1 MHLFSDSEEE
11 FHSQLDKLLNDV
23 HVKIYP
29 TKCGVFGPPGTGKSN
44 FKALISGK
52 KRPAGRQSTAIAT
65 DAEQLTP
72 LNIDEELV
80 EMHRTRDGAN
90 VRWYVTDNK
99 KLALLVAK
107 TLFDRK
113 KPITLSV
120 DEMRRMSKTREKI
133 LDNMTELI
141 CRKLQRNPK
150 GLKGMR
156 LIYLVDTG
164 GQPQFQEVM
173 PMFVRSSSVHF
184 LVHKLNESLNDCPR
198 FNYEINGIKYTV
210 PEKLLVSNKAY
221 LEQSLRTISSCIFSH
236 RIRRRVSTRV
246 PRPHF
251 AVIGMFKDL
260 CVHIDENHKEVYECI
275 KPFVESKKCVPFT
288 PSRRIDKPV
297 FAINGSEEGWS
308 TNGAVINELH
318 TYIETFTDELG
329 VDIPI
334 CWFLFLNILKE
345 KSAEKMFLSLQDCY
359 QLAKDED
366 LMMDKEDVD
375 EALELFDELN
385 LVLHFV
391 KHLPE
396 IVFISPSF
404 LLNKVSEIIVQ
415 SFDCASPTTCTGI
428 TPDERVQFRTTGI
441 IDKSTL
447 QKIKSFQNGFDSS
460 FTLNVLFELLM
471 KLCIVA
477 EIGPNRYFMP
487 CVLPLEQERV
497 NSDFLKRTKRQ
508 MDMNKVEPLVISFP
522 DDYSPRG
529 LFCASVSFLA
539 KLPNWKIESDSCP
552 LERKRNLVEFELSEC
567 KQLADETPIGNVII
581 VDRIPYFEVYSTC
594 PLKHLCNI
602 RRTINKALWNAS
614 DNCLGYSPQNIG
626 LSFGFLCQI
635 ECGKSKPHGT
645 RTELQDKDVPQWA
658 TKCIKDSK
666 RHARKLTETQQP
678 WFSLS
683 TSESEHNNPLL
694 HYRLFVIE
702 NNNSKVF

>member
-1 MHLFSDSEEE
+1 MHLLSDSGED
-11 FHSQLDKLLNDV
+11 FHSQLDKVLKDV
-23 HVKIYP
+23 HVKIYT
-29 TKCGVFGPPGTGKSN
+29 TKCGIFGPPGTGKSN

-52 KRPAGRQSTAIAT
+52 KRPVGRQSTAMAT
-65 DAEQLTP
+65 DAEQMIP
-72 LNIDEELV
+72 SIDIKLNFDEELA

-90 VRWYVTDNK
+90 VRWYVTDKK
-99 KLALLVAK
+99 KLALLVAN

-113 KPITLSV
+113 NPITLSF
-120 DEMRRMSKTREKI
+120 DKRRRMSKTRRKI
-133 LDNMTELI
+133 LDDMMKLI
-141 CRKLQRNPK
+141 RKNLQRNPK
-150 GLKGMR
+150 GLRGMR

-210 PEKLLVSNKAY
+210 PEKMLVSNKAY
-221 LEQSLRTISSCIFSH
+221 LEQSLRTISSCIFS
-236 RIRRRVSTRV
+236 RNIGRRVSTRV
-246 PRPHF
+246 PQPHF
-251 AVIGMFKDL
+251 AVIGMFKDQ
-260 CVHIDENHKEVYECI
+260 CAHIDESHKAVYECI
-275 KPFVESKKCVPFT
+275 KPFVESKKCVAFT
-288 PSRRIDKPV
+288 PSRHADKPV
-297 FAINGSEEGWS
+297 FTIDGSEEGWS
-308 TNGAVINELH
+308 TNGAVIDDLH
-318 TYIETFTDELG
+318 TNIETFTNELG

-334 CWFLFLNILKE
+334 RWFLFLSLLKE
-345 KSAEKMFLSLQDCY
+345 MSANKMFLSLQDCY

-366 LMMDKEDVD
+366 ILMDEEDVD

-391 KHLPE
+391 KFLSE

-415 SFDCASPTTCTGI
+415 SFDCTSPTRGI
-428 TPDERVQFRTTGI
+428 TPEDRIQFRKTGI

-447 QKIKSFQNGFDSS
+447 QQIESFQKGFDSRFS
-460 FTLNVLFELLM
+460 LDVLFELLT

-477 EIGPNRYFMP
+477 EISSNRYFMP
-487 CVLPLEQERV
+487 CVLPLDQESV
-497 NSDFLKRTKRQ
+497 NSGFLKRTILQ
-508 MDMNKVEPLVISFP
+508 MRMNRVEPLVISFP

-529 LFCASVSFLA
+529 LFCASISYLA

-552 LERKRNLVEFELSEC
+552 LERKRNLVEFEVSEC
-567 KQLADETPIGNVII
+567 KQVADATPIGNVII

-594 PLKHLCNI
+594 HQKCLCDI
-602 RRTINKALWNAS
+602 RRTINEALWNAS
-614 DNCLGYSPQNIG
+614 VNCLSYSPQNIG

-635 ECGKSKPHGT
+635 ECGKPKPHGT

-658 TKCIKDSK
+658 MKCIKDSK

-678 WFSLS
+678 WFSS
-683 TSESEHNNPLL
+683 SITSESELIIISIPLL
-694 HYRLFVIE
+694 ALLTI
-702 NNNSKVF
+702 